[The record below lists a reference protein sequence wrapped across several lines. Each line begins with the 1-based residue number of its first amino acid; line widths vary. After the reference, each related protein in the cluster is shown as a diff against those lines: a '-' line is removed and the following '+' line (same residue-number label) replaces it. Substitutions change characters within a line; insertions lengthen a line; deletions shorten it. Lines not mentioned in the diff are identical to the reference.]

1 MLHEL
6 ISKRCFYDQGVK
18 WVLVVIAAEMRA
30 VLIRAVRN
38 LLLAAAAAR
47 TLTCSSGS
55 SRLIPFPPQNVIMK
69 FSLLCAQLMGDGHYE
84 LR

>member
-1 MLHEL
+1 M
-6 ISKRCFYDQGVK
+6 K

-38 LLLAAAAAR
+38 LLLAAAAAAAAAVAAVAAR
-47 TLTCSSGS
+47 ALTCSSGS

-69 FSLLCAQLMGDGHYE
+69 FSLLCAQLMGDGH
-84 LR
+84 